1 MDYFSH
7 PGGSWSIGN
16 YRSQIR
22 SETRQLWKS
31 TKPKYTPLQGQ
42 YLAFIYYYTKLHKLP
57 PAESD
62 FVRYFKKTPPAI
74 HQMIMK
80 LEELGFITKIP
91 EKARSIQLLISKDEL
106 PDLE

>member
-1 MDYFSH
+1 LK
-7 PGGSWSIGN
+7 I
-16 YRSQIR
+16 
-22 SETRQLWKS
+22 
-31 TKPKYTPLQGQ
+31 
-42 YLAFIYYYTKLHKLP
+42 AFDCQTKLKYEIFSVEVP
-57 PAESD
+57 AMNPCPAPAESD